1 MTMAALT
8 LPRAFAVRF
17 KDAHVWSVGSFVRV
31 EWSWPEEYIK
41 PLSKALHRRVEEVDR
56 KQHSIEDLQ
65 LVTLHFDGTIEPRDL
80 GSQKDFKG
88 RLFFVYTGNII
99 YSKIDVRNGAIGV
112 VPPQM
117 PRVAASSEY
126 PVYAVAPDVALPSYI
141 QLLFRTS
148 YFRRAINS
156 MISGASGRKRVQP
169 EQIEAIRVP
178 LPPLP
183 IQHAIL
189 KRWDKA
195 QKEVAETWFRI
206 EQLENEIPLLV
217 YTELGASPPALNG
230 PTAKYLVQ
238 RWKDLDRWSFNYL
251 ARARQ
256 GLLGFANSKFP
267 IVSLSQCLL
276 DTMNGYCIK
285 PVTGPTPSKMLKLS
299 ALTPAGLDL
308 TESKFINVSKH
319 VAEKFSLHKGD
330 LLICRSVG
338 SYEYIAKSALV
349 ESDEPSILF
358 SDIIIRA
365 RFNSSILPEYVR
377 EVIQTPLGR
386 SYFQSSA
393 RTAVGMWKI
402 GAEDIRN
409 FPIPLP
415 PLDKQDNIVQQVE
428 GIRLAIAREQEKA
441 RCLAAEVQQEVE
453 EMILGTRPVPEFE
466 GLQKGTA

>member
-1 MTMAALT
+1 MTTTVLT

-17 KDAHVWSVGSFVRV
+17 KDAHVWSVRSFARV
-31 EWSWPEEYIK
+31 EWNWPEENIK
-41 PLSKALHRRVEEVDR
+41 PLSKALHRRIEEVDR
-56 KQHSIEDLQ
+56 KQHSIDNLQ
-65 LVTLHFDGTIEPRDL
+65 LITLHFDGTIEPRDR

-88 RLFFVYTGNII
+88 RLFFAYAGDVV
-99 YSKIDVRNGAIGV
+99 YSKIDVRNGAIGII
-112 VPPQM
+112 PPQM
-117 PRVAASSEY
+117 PRVAVSSEY
-126 PVYAVAPDVALPSYI
+126 PVYVVAPDVALPSYI

-169 EQIEAIRVP
+169 EQIEDIRVP
-178 LPPLP
+178 LPPPP

-189 KRWDKA
+189 KRWDQAQTEIAKA
-195 QKEVAETWFRI
+195 RLRTDR
-206 EQLENEIPLLV
+206 LENEIPLLV
-217 YTELGASPPALNG
+217 YAELGVSPPALNS

-238 RWKDLDRWSFNYL
+238 RWKDVERWSFDHL
-251 ARARQ
+251 SRARH
-256 GLLGFANSKFP
+256 GLLGFSHSKFP
-267 IVSLSQCLL
+267 IIPLSQCLR

-285 PVTGPTPSKMLKLS
+285 PVTGPTPYKMLKLS
-299 ALTPAGLDL
+299 ALTPAGLDV
-308 TESKFINVSKH
+308 TESKFVNVPKL

-349 ESDEPSILF
+349 ENDEPSILF
-358 SDIIIRA
+358 PDIIIRA

-409 FPIPLP
+409 FPVPLP
-415 PLDKQDNIVQQVE
+415 PLDEQRNIVHQVQGLRIE
-428 GIRLAIAREQEKA
+428 IAREQEKA
-441 RCLAAEVQQEVE
+441 RSLAAEVQQEVE
-453 EMILGTRPVPEFE
+453 EMILGTRPVPEFN
-466 GLQKGTA
+466 GLQKGTV